1 MRWTRQSRGHRVY
14 SDDEQHGQLI
24 LRTLG
29 IDDERWSATL
39 DRYVDLVSSDA
50 SVDAR
55 LSALARAFRD
65 AGPMPPAL
73 PDWDS
78 VSCVVCGAN
87 AVTAIVARQA
97 SPTPLVY
104 GRCGTCGHG
113 QRLAGPNVDDV
124 YQDAAYYRQR
134 SPDGAGYAAYADER
148 QYRETKGAR
157 LLEFLEQRLGWK
169 PQSLLEVGSGFG
181 YTLAAAAQRGWRT
194 LGVDV
199 NPEAARAARAIYG
212 FETLTSTLE
221 QALSEGRV
229 TEGGWDVVLYGFVLE
244 HLESPSTELRAACR
258 ALAPGGCVALVVP
271 NMEACELDVFGSS
284 YRSLRS
290 DHLHLFSARSLRRL
304 VTEQGLDV
312 VHLHSHCSLHL
323 LRGFL
328 EPAELEALYQEGR
341 GPDLTVLARS
351 RA

>member
-14 SDDEQHGQLI
+14 SDDEQHVQLI

-29 IDDERWSATL
+29 IDEERWSRTL
-39 DRYVDLVSSDA
+39 DLYVDLVSADL

-65 AGPMPPAL
+65 AGPLSPAL
-73 PDWDS
+73 PDGAS

-87 AVTAIVARQA
+87 AVTAVVAKPA
-97 SPTPLVY
+97 DPTPLVY
-104 GRCGTCGHG
+104 GRCGSCGHG
-113 QRLAGPNVDDV
+113 QRLAGPNVDDI
-124 YQDAAYYRQR
+124 YQNANYYRQR
-134 SPDGAGYAAYADER
+134 SPDGTGYAAYADER
-148 QYRETKGAR
+148 QYREAKGAC
-157 LLEFLEQRLGWK
+157 LLDFLEQRLGSK
-169 PQSLLEVGSGFG
+169 PRSLLEVGSGFG
-181 YTLAAAAQRGWRT
+181 YTLAAAAKRGWRT

-199 NPEAARAARAIYG
+199 NPEAARAARANYG
-212 FETLTSTLE
+212 FETLSATLE
-221 QALSEGRV
+221 QALSERCV

-244 HLESPSTELRAACR
+244 HLESPSTELRAAYR
-258 ALAPGGCVALVVP
+258 ALVPGGCLALVVP
-271 NMEACELDVFGSS
+271 NMEAVELDVFGAS

-290 DHLHLFSARSLRRL
+290 DHLHLFSARSLQRL

-328 EPAELEALYQEGR
+328 DPAELETLYQEGR